1 MSHIT
6 FYRKYRSQTFAEIIG
21 QEAVI
26 TTLKNAISFNR
37 LSHAYIF
44 SGPRGT
50 GKTSV
55 ARIFAKALNCEKGP
69 NTEPCLTCSICKN
82 ITLGNA
88 VDVIEI
94 DAASN
99 TGVDNI
105 RSLNEQVNFTPVEG
119 KYKIYIIDEAHM
131 LSIGA
136 FNALLKTLEEP
147 PSNTVFILATT
158 ESHKIPVTI
167 HSRCQN
173 LHFRQLKITEIVN
186 QLRLIADAEKIKISD
201 KSLTLIAQNS
211 EGGMRDAVSLFDQI
225 YSFKGNEIEEA
236 DVILILGTTNWDR
249 LFDLMKSFLTS
260 SFSDQSEEKQT
271 LTLLTNILTEATVFQ
286 INKEALKFLQ
296 QLYFIKLGISDQVE
310 LDESKIKL
318 LQDLATNLDLNHIR
332 YLLEEF
338 SKIEQNLRLF
348 PNPELFYKVKFILL
362 AGSRDV
368 NSELVVTPKLSAPA
382 ATVKASLTK
391 EESQPKPTSFVE
403 AVVPMIRPVQ
413 KEAIAVTKETSPLP
427 TEAKKE
433 SVKDQ
438 TEEPL
443 KPKIVIPA
451 QPMIEPVKVE
461 KEPGLKPLAS
471 KTDKWQEVLN
481 LIKAKK
487 PSLFNLVLKDSKAG
501 LVENDLLLSLKQ
513 NTAFAKDYVL
523 NNKPFLEE
531 AIKEVYA
538 KKLNLK
544 ISEGVVNA
552 VVADAVPEVQEKS
565 QPEAEKSMRIN
576 DIIEMFEGSLV

>member
-69 NTEPCLTCSICKN
+69 NIEPCLTCSICRN

-173 LHFRQLKITEIVN
+173 LHFRQLKIAEIVN

-236 DVILILGTTNWDR
+236 DVVLILGTTNWDQ

-368 NSELVVTPKLSAPA
+368 NPEPRVAPKVSAPA
-382 ATVKASLTK
+382 LTEKKSSDIPHSYDSAPAPAKVIPEVSLAKQETVAIP
-391 EESQPKPTSFVE
+391 QVSFQ
-403 AVVPMIRPVQ
+403 Q
-413 KEAIAVTKETSPLP
+413 K
-427 TEAKKE
+427 TEAKAEPAQVEIKE
-433 SVKDQ
+433 QV
-438 TEEPL
+438 

-451 QPMIEPVKVE
+451 QPVVEPAKVK
-461 KEPGLKPLAS
+461 KEPDLKPLAP

-481 LIKAKK
+481 LIKTKK
-487 PSLFNLVLKDSKAG
+487 PSLFNLVLKDSKAV
-501 LVENDLLLSLKQ
+501 LMENDLLLSLKQ

-523 NNKPFLEE
+523 NNRQFLED
-531 AIKEVYA
+531 AVQEVYLKRYA
-538 KKLNLK
+538 IK
-544 ISEGVVNA
+544 ISEGAAKA
-552 VVADAVPEVQEKS
+552 VVTDAIPAVQEKF
-565 QPEAEKSMRIN
+565 QPEAEKSMKIN